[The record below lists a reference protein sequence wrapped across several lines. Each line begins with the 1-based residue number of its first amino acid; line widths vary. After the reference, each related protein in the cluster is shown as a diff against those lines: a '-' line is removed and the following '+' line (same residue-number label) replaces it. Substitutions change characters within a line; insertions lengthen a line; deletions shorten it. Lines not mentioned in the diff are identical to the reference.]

1 MFRYAKGAL
10 KALTITALLTLTA
23 VLTCAQQTTGS
34 VTMSA
39 SVSNFVELNS
49 GGAVTLTGNLGG
61 SIITDGTAN
70 NPLAVVVDL
79 GELGPANTNS
89 FVKLSVPLRLRSNVA
104 YQLNMVSSVAGAG
117 ATASSLKDT
126 DIGFGLT
133 PAARPANLAA
143 GVDTNATPGD
153 PTIGGSTD
161 VDGRWVFAGANS
173 TLGAYASSAG
183 VLSGPRI
190 NKAVA
195 AQSNTSLTL
204 PAIFAVKP
212 QFFDPAPAITISAQ
226 FTVVAILF
234 R

>member
-1 MFRYAKGAL
+1 MFKCTKGVL
-10 KALTITALLTLTA
+10 TALAITA
-23 VLTCAQQTTGS
+23 VLAMTAVMTSAQTTGS
-34 VTMSA
+34 VTMTA
-39 SVSNFVELNS
+39 SVSNFVELTS

-70 NPLAVVVDL
+70 SPLAVVVDL
-79 GELGPANTNS
+79 GEVGPANSNS

-117 ATASSLKDT
+117 ATSFSLKDT
-126 DIGFGLT
+126 DVGFGLT

-153 PTIGGSTD
+153 PTVGGSTD
-161 VDGRWVFAGANS
+161 VNGRWVYAGANS
-173 TLGAYASSAG
+173 TLGAYAVSGA

-195 AQSNTSLTL
+195 ANSATNLTL

-212 QFFDPAPAITISAQ
+212 QFFDPAPAITITAQ
-226 FTVVAILF
+226 FTVVAL
-234 R
+234 

>member
-1 MFRYAKGAL
+1 MFTPTKGL
-10 KALTITALLTLTA
+10 MKALALATLICATA
-23 VLTCAQQTTGS
+23 VIASAQTTGS
-34 VTMSA
+34 VTMTA
-39 SVSNFVELNS
+39 SVSNFVELTS

-70 NPLAVVVDL
+70 SPLAVVVNL

-117 ATASSLKDT
+117 ATAFSLKDT
-126 DIGFGLT
+126 DVGFGLT

-153 PTIGGSTD
+153 PTVGGSTD
-161 VDGRWVFAGANS
+161 ANGRWVFAGANS
-173 TLGAYASSAG
+173 TLGAYAVSGA

-190 NKAVA
+190 NQAVSA
-195 AQSNTSLTL
+195 NSNTNLTL

-212 QFFDPAPAITISAQ
+212 QFFDPAPAITITAQ
-226 FTVVAILF
+226 FTVVAL
-234 R
+234 